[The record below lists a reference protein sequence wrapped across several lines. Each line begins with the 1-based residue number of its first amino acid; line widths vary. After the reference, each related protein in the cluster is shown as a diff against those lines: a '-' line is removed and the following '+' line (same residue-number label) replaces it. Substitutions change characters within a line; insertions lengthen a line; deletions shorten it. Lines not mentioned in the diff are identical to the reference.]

1 MPEFLAVPLESRPY
15 EDVMFIN
22 ALASVEQLRDAA
34 LRRLT
39 AVEDLLCL
47 LEDDADPGLVLATS
61 RLASALSPL
70 VSEARQ
76 LYELALDRPTEER
89 RSGRPVLRSSGA
101 AVR

>member
-1 MPEFLAVPLESRPY
+1 MIEFLPVPLESRPY

-47 LEDDADPGLVLATS
+47 LEDDSDPGMIRATS

-76 LYELALDRPTEER
+76 LYELALDRPTQER
-89 RSGRPVLRSSGA
+89 VRGRNVLQEVGT

>member
-1 MPEFLAVPLESRPY
+1 MTEFLPTPLESRPY

-22 ALASVEQLRDAA
+22 ALASVEALRDAA

-47 LEDDADPGLVLATS
+47 LEDDSDPGLIRATS
-61 RLASALSPL
+61 RLATALSPL

-89 RSGRPVLRSSGA
+89 GRRRPALQESGGT
-101 AVR
+101 VR

>member
-1 MPEFLAVPLESRPY
+1 MTEFLPVPLEYRPY

-22 ALASVEQLRDAA
+22 ALASVEALRDAA

-47 LEDDADPGLVLATS
+47 LEDDSDPGLIRATS
-61 RLASALSPL
+61 RLATALSPL

-89 RSGRPVLRSSGA
+89 GRGRPALQESGGT
-101 AVR
+101 VR

>member
-1 MPEFLAVPLESRPY
+1 MSEFLPVPLESRPY

-22 ALASVEQLRDAA
+22 ALAPAEQLRDAA

-47 LEDDADPGLVLATS
+47 LEDDSDPGLIRAVS
-61 RLASALSPL
+61 RLAAALSPL

-76 LYELALDRPTEER
+76 LYELALDRPTQLRER
-89 RSGRPVLRSSGA
+89 GHCALQVSGA

>member
-15 EDVMFIN
+15 EDVMLIN
-22 ALASVEQLRDAA
+22 ALASVEALRDAA

-47 LEDDADPGLVLATS
+47 LEDDSDPGLVRATS

-89 RSGRPVLRSSGA
+89 GRTRPVLPETGA
-101 AVR
+101 TVR

>member
-1 MPEFLAVPLESRPY
+1 MTEFLPVPQESRPY

-22 ALASVEQLRDAA
+22 ALASVEALRDAA

-47 LEDDADPGLVLATS
+47 LEDDSDPGLIRATS

-89 RSGRPVLRSSGA
+89 GKARPASQESGA
-101 AVR
+101 ALR

>member
-1 MPEFLAVPLESRPY
+1 MTEFLPVPLESRPY

-47 LEDDADPGLVLATS
+47 LEDDSDPGLIRATS

-76 LYELALDRPTEER
+76 LYELALDRPAEAR
-89 RSGRPVLRSSGA
+89 GSARNVLQGVDAAGR
-101 AVR
+101 

>member
-1 MPEFLAVPLESRPY
+1 MTEFLPVPLESRPY

-47 LEDDADPGLVLATS
+47 LEDDSDPGLIRATS

-89 RSGRPVLRSSGA
+89 AKARPASQEPGA

>member
-1 MPEFLAVPLESRPY
+1 MSEFLPVPLESRPY

-22 ALASVEQLRDAA
+22 ALASVEQLREAA

-47 LEDDADPGLVLATS
+47 LEDDTDPGLIRATARLAT
-61 RLASALSPL
+61 ALSPL

-76 LYELALDRPTEER
+76 LYELALERPER
-89 RSGRPVLRSSGA
+89 KLGGPLR
-101 AVR
+101 

>member
-1 MPEFLAVPLESRPY
+1 
-15 EDVMFIN
+15 MFIN
-22 ALASVEQLRDAA
+22 ALASIEQLRDAA

-47 LEDDADPGLVLATS
+47 LEDDSDPGLIRATS

-76 LYELALDRPTEER
+76 LYELALDRPTQER
-89 RSGRPVLRSSGA
+89 VRGRNVLQDVDA
-101 AVR
+101 ALR